1 MGGIKGRACDDKKTI
16 VLLTHTKQVKRDL
29 EYNIG
34 GNEVESIVQT
44 KDLCKAFAGKNVV
57 NRVNINIRR
66 GDIYGFIGENGAGKT
81 TFMRMLCGLAEPTGG
96 TMRLFESNDLE
107 KQRKKIGC
115 TIENP
120 AIYPAMTAE
129 QNLEVY
135 RILMGIPGKNIVP
148 ELLDFVGLSNV
159 GKKKTKDFSLGMK
172 QRLMIA
178 VAMIGNPEF
187 LILDEPMN
195 GLDPMGIKEV
205 RDLLLKL
212 NKEKKLTIVISS
224 HILDELSRMATCYGV
239 IHKGNLLD
247 EFSSQELERRCRRN
261 IKIVVDNPS
270 KAEHLLKTIV
280 SANFDV
286 MADGTIVLYDHLDEA
301 AHINQTLVSN
311 GLAVSALAP
320 GEQGLEGY
328 FMDLIGGEK

>member
-1 MGGIKGRACDDKKTI
+1 MDF
-16 VLLTHTKQVKRDL
+16 V
-29 EYNIG
+29 
-34 GNEVESIVQT
+34 VQT
-44 KDLCKAFAGKNVV
+44 KDLCKVFSGKNVV

-81 TFMRMLCGLAEPTGG
+81 TFMRMLSGLAEPTGG
-96 TMRLFESNDLE
+96 TIRLFESDDLE
-107 KQRKKIGC
+107 EQRKRIGC

-120 AIYPAMTAE
+120 AIYPAMTAR

-135 RILMGIPGKNIVP
+135 RILMGISDKGIVP
-148 ELLDFVGLSNV
+148 ELLDLVGLGNA

-178 VAMIGNPEF
+178 VAMIGNLDF

-212 NKEKKLTIVISS
+212 NKEKKLTIIISS

-239 IHKGNLLD
+239 IHKGNLID
-247 EFSSQELERRCRRN
+247 EFSSKELERRCHRN
-261 IKIVVDNPS
+261 LKIVVDDVY
-270 KAEHLLKTIV
+270 KAEHLLTTTV

-286 MADGTIVLYDHLDEA
+286 TADGAIVLYDHLDEA
-301 AHINQTLVSN
+301 ANIGKMLVSN
-311 GLAVSALAP
+311 GLAVSALVP
-320 GEQGLEGY
+320 GEQDLEGY
-328 FMDLIGGEK
+328 FMDLMRGKK

>member
-1 MGGIKGRACDDKKTI
+1 MEF
-16 VLLTHTKQVKRDL
+16 V
-29 EYNIG
+29 
-34 GNEVESIVQT
+34 VQT
-44 KDLCKAFAGKNVV
+44 KELCKTFAGKNAV
-57 NRVNINIRR
+57 NRVSINIRR

-81 TFMRMLCGLAEPTGG
+81 TFMRMLCGLAAPTDG
-96 TMRLFESNDLE
+96 TMRLFESTDLE
-107 KQRKKIGC
+107 RQRKRIGC

-120 AIYPAMTAE
+120 AIYPTMTAE

-135 RILMGIPGKNIVP
+135 RILLGIHDKNIVP

-159 GKKKTKDFSLGMK
+159 GKKKTGDFSLGMK

-239 IHKGNLLD
+239 IHKGDLIN
-247 EFSSQELERRCRRN
+247 EFSSQELERRCRRS
-261 IKIVVDNPS
+261 IKIVADNTD
-270 KAEHLLKTIV
+270 KVEQLLKTTV
-280 SANFDV
+280 NANFEV
-286 MADGTIVLYDHLDEA
+286 MADGVIVVYDHLDEA
-301 AHINQTLVSN
+301 ARINRMLVSD
-311 GLAVSALAP
+311 GLSVSVLAP
-320 GEQGLEGY
+320 GEQDLEGY
-328 FMDLIGGEK
+328 FLDLMGGKSP

>member
-1 MGGIKGRACDDKKTI
+1 MNPMFSLYKVMKMEF
-16 VLLTHTKQVKRDL
+16 V
-29 EYNIG
+29 
-34 GNEVESIVQT
+34 VQT
-44 KDLCKAFAGKNVV
+44 KNLCKVFAGKNAV
-57 NRVNINIRR
+57 NHVSINIRR

-81 TFMRMLCGLAEPTGG
+81 TFMKMLCGLAQPTGG
-96 TMRLFESNDLE
+96 TIQLFESNDLE
-107 KQRKKIGC
+107 KQRKLIGC
-115 TIENP
+115 MIENP

-212 NKEKKLTIVISS
+212 NKEKKLTIIISS

-239 IHKGNLLD
+239 IHKGELID
-247 EFSSQELERRCRRN
+247 EFTSEELECRSRRN
-261 IKIVVDNPS
+261 IKIVVDNLD
-270 KAEHLLKTIV
+270 KAEQLLKTNV
-280 SANFDV
+280 SANFEVTEDNV
-286 MADGTIVLYDHLDEA
+286 IILYDHLEEA
-301 AHINQTLVSN
+301 ASINRMLVSS
-311 GLAVSALAP
+311 GLAVSAFIP
-320 GEQGLEGY
+320 GEQDLEGF
-328 FMDLIGGEK
+328 FMDMLGGKKS

>member
-1 MGGIKGRACDDKKTI
+1 MEF
-16 VLLTHTKQVKRDL
+16 V
-29 EYNIG
+29 
-34 GNEVESIVQT
+34 VQT
-44 KDLCKAFAGKNVV
+44 KDLCKSFAGKNAV
-57 NRVNINIRR
+57 NHVDINIRK

-81 TFMRMLCGLAEPTGG
+81 TFMRMLCGLAEPTSG
-96 TMRLFESNDLE
+96 TIRLFESSDLE
-107 KQRKKIGC
+107 KERRRIGC
-115 TIENP
+115 AIENP
-120 AIYPAMTAE
+120 AIYPAMTAGE
-129 QNLEVY
+129 NLEVY
-135 RILMGIPGKNIVP
+135 RILMDIGDKNIVP
-148 ELLDFVGLSNV
+148 ELLNFVGLSDA

-239 IHKGNLLD
+239 IHQGNLID
-247 EFSSQELERRCRRN
+247 EFSSDALGRRCRRN
-261 IKIVVDNPS
+261 VKIVVDNPS
-270 KAEHLLKTIV
+270 KAEHLLTTTV

-286 MADGTIVLYDHLDEA
+286 TADGAIVLYDHLDEA
-301 AHINQTLVSN
+301 AAIGQMLISN

-320 GEQGLEGY
+320 GEQDLEGY
-328 FMDLIGGEK
+328 FMDLMGGKKQ

>member
-1 MGGIKGRACDDKKTI
+1 MEF
-16 VLLTHTKQVKRDL
+16 V
-29 EYNIG
+29 
-34 GNEVESIVQT
+34 VQT
-44 KDLCKAFAGKNVV
+44 KNLCKAFTGKNAV

-96 TMRLFESNDLE
+96 TMRLFESTDLE
-107 KQRKKIGC
+107 KQRKRIGC

-135 RILMGIPGKNIVP
+135 RILMGIPEKNIVP
-148 ELLDFVGLSNV
+148 ELLSFVGLDKV
-159 GKKKTKDFSLGMK
+159 GKKKTKDYSLGMK

-178 VAMIGNPEF
+178 VAMIGNPDF

-239 IHKGNLLD
+239 IHKGDLVD

-270 KAEHLLKTIV
+270 KAEQLLVSTV

-286 MADGTIVLYDHLDEA
+286 TNDGSIVLYDHLDEA
-301 AHINQTLVSN
+301 ASILQMLVSN

-320 GEQGLEGY
+320 GEQDHEGY
-328 FMDLIGGEK
+328 FMDLMGGKV

>member
-1 MGGIKGRACDDKKTI
+1 MNPRFSLYKVMKMEF
-16 VLLTHTKQVKRDL
+16 V
-29 EYNIG
+29 
-34 GNEVESIVQT
+34 VQT
-44 KDLCKAFAGKNVV
+44 KDLCKAFAGKNAV
-57 NRVNINIRR
+57 NHMSINIRR

-81 TFMRMLCGLAEPTGG
+81 TFMKMLCGLAEPTGG
-96 TMRLFESNDLE
+96 TIRLFESNDLE
-107 KQRKKIGC
+107 KQRQLIGC
-115 TIENP
+115 RLKNP

-135 RILMGIPGKNIVP
+135 RILMDIPGKNIVP

-212 NKEKKLTIVISS
+212 NKEKKLTIIISS

-239 IHKGNLLD
+239 IHKGELID
-247 EFSSQELERRCRRN
+247 EFTSEELECRSRRN
-261 IKIVVDNPS
+261 IKIVVDNPG
-270 KAEHLLKTIV
+270 KAEQLLKTNV
-280 SANFDV
+280 SANFEV
-286 MADGTIVLYDHLDEA
+286 TAGNVIILYDHLEEA
-301 AHINQTLVSN
+301 ASINRMLVSS
-311 GLAVSALAP
+311 GIAVSAFIS
-320 GEQGLEGY
+320 GEQDLEGF
-328 FMDLIGGEK
+328 FMDMLGGKKS

>member
-1 MGGIKGRACDDKKTI
+1 M
-16 VLLTHTKQVKRDL
+16 
-29 EYNIG
+29 EY
-34 GNEVESIVQT
+34 VVQT
-44 KDLCKAFAGKNVV
+44 KGLSKTFAGKTAV
-57 NRVNINIRR
+57 NSVNINIRR

-96 TMRLFESNDLE
+96 TMRLFESGDLE
-107 KQRKKIGC
+107 RQRRRIGC

-120 AIYPAMTAE
+120 AIYPAMTADE
-129 QNLEVY
+129 NLEVY
-135 RILMGIPGKNIVP
+135 RILIGITEKRIVP
-148 ELLDFVGLSNV
+148 ELLDFVGLSGL

-178 VAMIGNPEF
+178 IAMIGNPEF

-239 IHKGNLLD
+239 IHRGELVD
-247 EFSSQELERRCRRN
+247 EFSAQELERRCRHN
-261 IKIVVDNPS
+261 LKIVTDNPG
-270 KAEHLLKTIV
+270 KTEQLLKTSV
-280 SANFDV
+280 STNFET
-286 MADGTIVLYDHLDEA
+286 MPDGAIVLYDCLDEA
-301 AHINQTLVSN
+301 ANINKMLVSN
-311 GLAVSALAP
+311 GLAVSALSP
-320 GEQGLEGY
+320 GEQNLEGY
-328 FMDLIGGEK
+328 FMDLMGGKK